1 MKISLKIEKLT
12 SSEKVFFFAYALY
25 LIPQIIDLSFYK
37 RYTGNAVRDLIAVAL
52 IILVMREFIFES
64 KTYNKRGLTV
74 GAIFA
79 VLIGITWY
87 IGAGYGI
94 GQKDIAIMLIFV
106 YAARRIPFKKICTM
120 TLWVTIPLL
129 AFIILSSYLGII
141 DNYIYTSSSGR
152 VREYLGFRYALF
164 PSMILY
170 NITALI
176 VYKDTQRPSDYRKL
190 PDRNY
195 YPKLSFITMCLL
207 LAVNYWMYTKTDSR
221 LSFILAVVIILAP
234 CLKSV
239 YKLISAKICGM
250 LSTSS
255 FVICGIAS
263 FWLFINYSSSVEW
276 MKNLN
281 SILGGRLRLGQMSLR
296 EYGFSV
302 FGVKGIQ
309 WVGNGLDAYGNNVSV
324 TKGYNYV
331 DSFYILTLQRYGVI
345 VLGVLILLLSV
356 SVYLFWKKQDYTMV
370 MILVLL
376 AVHGIIDDLILR
388 MYYNTFWFSIG
399 VILMRSGQELSDYIR
414 LERRKVRIRFL

>member
-1 MKISLKIEKLT
+1 M
-12 SSEKVFFFAYALY
+12 
-25 LIPQIIDLSFYK
+25 D
-37 RYTGNAVRDLIAVAL
+37 
-52 IILVMREFIFES
+52 
-64 KTYNKRGLTV
+64 
-74 GAIFA
+74 
-79 VLIGITWY
+79 
-87 IGAGYGI
+87 
-94 GQKDIAIMLIFV
+94 
-106 YAARRIPFKKICTM
+106 
-120 TLWVTIPLL
+120 
-129 AFIILSSYLGII
+129 
-141 DNYIYTSSSGR
+141 
-152 VREYLGFRYALF
+152 
-164 PSMILY
+164 
-170 NITALI
+170 
-176 VYKDTQRPSDYRKL
+176 VYKDR
-190 PDRNY
+190 
-195 YPKLSFITMCLL
+195 FE
-207 LAVNYWMYTKTDSR
+207 

-263 FWLFINYSSSVEW
+263 FWLSINYSSSVEW